1 MFYARFILAKKG
13 PLARVWLAAHLERKL
28 SRELVFETK
37 VDEAVEMIKKPTV
50 KISLRTN
57 GHLLLGIVRI
67 YSKKALYVLQDLL
80 SAWRAFRHT
89 EFRDQQGRR
98 VRHPHRR
105 RTRMAVSAAP
115 VEGAIQ
121 EEPEEEEDFDEEM
134 PNLREF
140 DNAPGPEFNI
150 HANLENIT
158 LNGNEDYINSM
169 SFINE
174 NYGGSEMQ
182 IDDFDQEL
190 ENAVEQLRRS
200 ESVASGRLVND
211 EQMEIDNSI
220 ELARQASMNQ
230 SNLQQVSTEFIAPVI
245 PDYSMHQNSTVDD
258 AEDVPPEVLAGFEQE
273 DPVLQSENSGID
285 LPPLSESQIL
295 RDIEEQRRPRRR
307 RPRNLI
313 IDEETCLNNEEIREW
328 MQNEPT
334 NCIELAP
341 PTKEAMM
348 AKEKSSLVHIFNNPA
363 THLYINPELKQFYHD
378 HCVPQLRSA
387 LEIVQ
392 PTAFQVRES
401 LGMLDDPLPE
411 PLDLHLSPR
420 SRTPSLRPQTPILDN
435 TNIEVARRTNSTIV
449 DFEND
454 LSEQLM
460 DTNMI
465 EDEADENVDPFA
477 PPPFKRARSSFDPN
491 KSQPLSRQME
501 AAKKTLL
508 NQLKAKSIEIG
519 VPTVDFDSTI
529 LPAVRD
535 LTLVSAAVRQ
545 KLGQKTANNFYALLE
560 LQKDRSV
567 QLKQSEAYGPIEVT
581 ITA

>member
-98 VRHPHRR
+98 VRNPHRR
-105 RTRMAVSAAP
+105 RTRVAVAAAP

-121 EEPEEEEDFDEEM
+121 EEPEEEEDLDEEM

-140 DNAPGPEFNI
+140 ADAPGPEFNVQ
-150 HANLENIT
+150 ANLENIT

-174 NYGGSEMQ
+174 NYGASEMQ
-182 IDDFDQEL
+182 IDNFDQEL
-190 ENAVEQLRRS
+190 DNAVEELRRS

-211 EQMEIDNSI
+211 EQMEVDGSI
-220 ELARQASMNQ
+220 ELARQGSMNQ
-230 SNLQQVSTEFIAPVI
+230 SNLQQLSTEFLAPAI
-245 PDYSMHQNSTVDD
+245 PDYSMHQDLCWDN

-273 DPVLQSENSGID
+273 DPILEPENSGIN
-285 LPPLSESQIL
+285 LLPLSESQIC

-313 IDEETCLNNEEIREW
+313 VDEETTLNNDEIREW
-328 MQNEPT
+328 MQKEPT
-334 NCIELAP
+334 NYIELAP
-341 PTKEAMM
+341 PTKKAMI
-348 AKEKSSLVHIFNNPA
+348 AKEKSSLTYIFNNPA
-363 THLYINPELKQFYHD
+363 THLYINPKLNQFYHD
-378 HCVPQLRSA
+378 HCVPQLRPN
-387 LEIVQ
+387 LENIQ
-392 PTAFQVRES
+392 PTALQIRES
-401 LGMLDDPLPE
+401 LGMVDDPLPE
-411 PLDLHLSPR
+411 PLDLLLPPR
-420 SRTPSLRPQTPILDN
+420 SPTPSFRAQTPILDN
-435 TNIEVARRTNSTIV
+435 ENLEVAHRTNSTIV
-449 DFEND
+449 DFQND
-454 LSEQLM
+454 LSEQPM
-460 DTNMI
+460 DPNMI
-465 EDEADENVDPFA
+465 EDEADENADPFA
-477 PPPFKRARSSFDPN
+477 PPPFKRARSTFDAN
-491 KSQPLSRQME
+491 KSQPLSRQVE
-501 AAKKTLL
+501 ATKKTLL
-508 NQLKAKSIEIG
+508 NQLKAKSTEIG
-519 VPTVDFDSTI
+519 ASTVDFHSTI

-535 LTLVSAAVRQ
+535 LSLVSDAVRE
-545 KLGQKTANNFYALLE
+545 KLRQKTASNFYALLE

-567 QLKQSEAYGPIEVT
+567 ELNQSEAYGPIEVT